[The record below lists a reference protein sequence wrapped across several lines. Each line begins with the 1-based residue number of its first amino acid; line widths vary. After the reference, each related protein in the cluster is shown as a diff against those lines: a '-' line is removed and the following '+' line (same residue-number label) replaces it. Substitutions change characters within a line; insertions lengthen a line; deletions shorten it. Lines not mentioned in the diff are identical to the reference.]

1 MWMLGVIFGA
11 PTQGPG
17 TNNTAPGLLQGVVAR
32 CGSRAA
38 ITCNAYVRDILHLAQ
53 DMGGKIYA
61 ERESDGRSMHTR
73 ASNVELPARSQ
84 VGVDEDRHDLC
95 RRA

>member
-1 MWMLGVIFGA
+1 MHRRKA
-11 PTQGPG
+11 QGQ
-17 TNNTAPGLLQGVVAR
+17 TAPPPDYSRGLWRGV
-32 CGSRAA
+32 GSLAA

-61 ERESDGRSMHTR
+61 ERESDGRSMHAR

-84 VGVDEDRHDLC
+84 AGVDEDRHDLC